1 MRSSRTF
8 ILINLPRQYQSNNEK
23 FSILSKHDTIVTF
36 NTLSFVFGSIMRKK
50 IIGMMFS
57 VLALTGCA
65 TYQAE
70 TNSYSDPLSGFNK
83 TMFNVNY
90 YALDP
95 YILRPAAVA
104 WKDYV
109 PTPVR
114 KGVVNFSSN
123 LSEPASMVNSAL
135 QGEGH
140 EAGKHL
146 ARFFINTVFGVA
158 GLFDVASVAD
168 PQLQKG
174 PKRGFGD
181 TLGHYDVPYGPYVVL
196 PFYGSATLRQEG
208 GDLVDTLYP
217 PLVWIDWQ
225 WALVRGVFDGI
236 EARAVAI
243 EYEDLIKNS
252 DDPYNFMR
260 NAYFQRNDFN
270 ASGGKVDEQ
279 KEQQRQQSING
290 ILDEIDAQ

>member
-1 MRSSRTF
+1 M
-8 ILINLPRQYQSNNEK
+8 
-23 FSILSKHDTIVTF
+23 
-36 NTLSFVFGSIMRKK
+36 KK
-50 IIGMMFS
+50 RIIGMMFS
-57 VLALTGCA
+57 VMALTSCA
-65 TYQAE
+65 TYQPE

-83 TMFNVNY
+83 AMFNVNY

-95 YILRPAAVA
+95 YILRPAAVV

-123 LSEPASMVNSAL
+123 LSEPASVVNSAL
-135 QGEGH
+135 QGEGR
-140 EAGKHL
+140 ESGKHL
-146 ARFFINTVFGVA
+146 ARFFINSVFGVV
-158 GLFDVASVAD
+158 GIFDVAGMAD
-168 PQLQKG
+168 SQLQKG
-174 PKRGFGD
+174 AKHSFGQ

-208 GDLVDTLYP
+208 GDLVDSLYP
-217 PLVWIDWQ
+217 PLVWLDWE
-225 WALVRGVFDGI
+225 WALVRGAVDGI
-236 EARAVAI
+236 ELRAVAI
-243 EYEDLIKNS
+243 EYEDLLKNS

-279 KEQQRQQSING
+279 KEKQRQESINS
-290 ILDEIDAQ
+290 IISDIDAQ